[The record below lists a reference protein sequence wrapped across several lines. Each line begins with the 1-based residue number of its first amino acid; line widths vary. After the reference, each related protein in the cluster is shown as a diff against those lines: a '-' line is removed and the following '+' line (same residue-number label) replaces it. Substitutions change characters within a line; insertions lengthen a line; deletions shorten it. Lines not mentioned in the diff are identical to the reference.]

1 MGLTLTGHNLYSPSA
16 AHRWMACP
24 ASWAAERLVPDRPP
38 GPAAAEGT
46 AMHSIAAKCIETGME
61 PESVLLEA
69 APLRLY
75 TDLVQRVAAPA
86 DNALFVEHHVNVTSV
101 HPDLGGTVDAAVV
114 EPDHLTV
121 FDLKFGQGVYVPAI
135 NNPQAAIYALG
146 MLDYLP
152 QQTQAA
158 VDGVAMVIVQPRWH
172 DEDDRVRVWATTKTE
187 LHQWRDDVL
196 KPAIAATRASQLR
209 FNAGPH
215 CKFCRYRHV
224 CPTLE
229 AYERQIVTV
238 EHDGLPNEILSD
250 LLHGIPQVEARITAL
265 RDLALDRAKQ
275 GQTIPGYRLEE
286 TYSHRKWV
294 DPLAT
299 AWALND
305 AGLGDAVIYETKLY
319 SPAYIEKLLGKKRL
333 ELMPETIKE
342 VTGVKLVVDAKPK
355 VPNLPSWAI

>member
-114 EPDHLTV
+114 EPGQLSV

-152 QQTQAA
+152 KTTAQDIELVT
-158 VDGVAMVIVQPRWH
+158 MVIVQPRWH
-172 DEDDRVRVWATTKTE
+172 DEDDRIRVWNVSAKE
-187 LHQWRDDVL
+187 LHQWCNDILR
-196 KPAIAATRASQLR
+196 PAIAATRASQLR

-229 AYERQIVTV
+229 AYERQIVTI
-238 EHDGLPNEILSD
+238 EHDGLPNEILAD

-286 TYSHRKWV
+286 TYSHRKWR
-294 DPLAT
+294 DEEIAEKALLA
-299 AWALND
+299 
-305 AGLGDAVIYETKLY
+305 AGLRELDLYETKLY
-319 SPAYIEKLLGKKRL
+319 SPARIEKLLGKRRL
-333 ELMPETIKE
+333 EVMPATIKE
-342 VTGVKLVVDAKPK
+342 VTGVKLVIDAKPK
-355 VPNLPSWAI
+355 VPNLPTWAI

>member
-1 MGLTLTGHNLYSPSA
+1 
-16 AHRWMACP
+16 
-24 ASWAAERLVPDRPP
+24 
-38 GPAAAEGT
+38 
-46 AMHSIAAKCIETGME
+46 
-61 PESVLLEA
+61 
-69 APLRLY
+69 
-75 TDLVQRVAAPA
+75 
-86 DNALFVEHHVNVTSV
+86 
-101 HPDLGGTVDAAVV
+101 
-114 EPDHLTV
+114 
-121 FDLKFGQGVYVPAI
+121 
-135 NNPQAAIYALG
+135 
-146 MLDYLP
+146 
-152 QQTQAA
+152 
-158 VDGVAMVIVQPRWH
+158 MVIVQPRWH

-187 LHQWRDDVL
+187 LHQWRDDIL

-229 AYERQIVTV
+229 AYERQIVTI
-238 EHDGLPNEILSD
+238 EQDGLPNDILAD

-286 TYSHRKWV
+286 TYSNRKWADEEEADV
-294 DPLAT
+294 
-299 AWALND
+299 ALIK
-305 AGLGDAVIYETKLY
+305 AGLMPNEIHEVKMR
-319 SPAYIEKLLGKKRL
+319 SPAYIEKLLGKRRL